1 MSRTK
6 KVGSALAL
14 AIGLVAL
21 VAIPAGATGPGQT
34 VNVKSEVT
42 IGATGYQGKV
52 KAANSNCV
60 GERTVVLKQKG
71 NGVLSRVK
79 SKANGNWR
87 ADLEELNENL
97 EIPAKVYAEVKP
109 LTQATAGPIYKCL
122 AADLEDGGNRRRLT
136 RTGVDR
142 SRYAWNS

>member
-6 KVGSALAL
+6 KAGALAVL
-14 AIGLVAL
+14 ALTITAL
-21 VAIPAGATGPGQT
+21 IVIPAGAAGPGQT
-34 VNVKSEVT
+34 VSIKSEVT
-42 IGATGYQGKV
+42 LGAAGYQGKV

-79 SKANGNWR
+79 SQANGNWK
-87 ADLEELNENL
+87 ADLDALNENIK
-97 EIPAKVYAEVKP
+97 IPADVYAEVKP

-122 AADLEDGGNRRRLT
+122 AATSKTVEIAGG
-136 RTGVDR
+136 
-142 SRYAWNS
+142 

>member
-6 KVGSALAL
+6 QAGLPAVLAVA
-14 AIGLVAL
+14 AIAL
-21 VAIPAGATGPGQT
+21 VAIPAGAAGPGQT
-34 VNVKSEVT
+34 VKVESEVT

-79 SKANGNWR
+79 SKANGNWQ
-87 ADLEELNENL
+87 ADLEDLNANIK
-97 EIPAKVYAEVKP
+97 IPAKVFAEVKP
-109 LTQATAGPIYKCL
+109 STQATAGPIYKCG
-122 AADLEDGGNRRRLT
+122 AAVSKTVEIAGG
-136 RTGVDR
+136 
-142 SRYAWNS
+142 